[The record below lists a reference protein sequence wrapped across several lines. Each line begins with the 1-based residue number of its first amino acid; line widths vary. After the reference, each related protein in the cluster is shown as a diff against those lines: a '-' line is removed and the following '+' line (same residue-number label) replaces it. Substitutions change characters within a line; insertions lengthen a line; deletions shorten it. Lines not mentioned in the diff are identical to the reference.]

1 MKYRSRFTIASSI
14 LRTAQNGNS
23 TKTRLMYGA
32 YLSFGQINEYLTF
45 LLANKLIIRD
55 EMTHTYAPSERGIH
69 FLRVFDEMDRLS
81 ALDEPITIKVGK

>member
-1 MKYRSRFTIASSI
+1 V
-14 LRTAQNGNS
+14 
-23 TKTRLMYGA
+23 
-32 YLSFGQINEYLTF
+32 QINEYLTF